1 MRAWVP
7 LLIALLVTGGVLTA
21 AAMVYSSWET
31 QRRARLAQLTARLQR
46 PPKLKV
52 ARAAVLDHPL
62 ERAALALVTRAG
74 PPHTVARLTLWMV
87 CAATFGAIAMALMA
101 GPLAGALGLAAGGL
115 PLLWLRRQGNLR
127 SEQLAEQLPEAFELV
142 GRLDL
147 RGVLDELE
155 RRDLATGAATL
166 CVGGGMGIATV
177 IERL

>member
-142 GRLDL
+142 EIGRAH
-147 RGVLDELE
+147 V
-155 RRDLATGAATL
+155 
-166 CVGGGMGIATV
+166 
-177 IERL
+177 